1 MHPLDED
8 DDEQDGGGAAAGGRA
23 NDPYGSLGQFGNAG
37 AEAEMGYAADAP
49 APRRMG
55 GGKEEDLLF

>member
-8 DDEQDGGGAAAGGRA
+8 DEEENEQTRGGRT
-23 NDPYGSLGQFGNAG
+23 NDPYGSLGQFGTG
-37 AEAEMGYAADAP
+37 EEAEMGYAADAP

-55 GGKEEDLLF
+55 GKEEDLLF